1 MRWPRLRQRVT
12 TAAAVVTVPVL
23 VAVLALVNQGFPL
36 AKVDLNDGSVWVTA
50 TSQLKLGR
58 YNVPVEELNAGLVTA
73 GSTFD
78 VLQDGGDVVLTQ
90 PDGFAVVDPAT
101 VTLGA
106 QVAAPGADK
115 NVSMAAGVVSVVG
128 TDGGLYVRTLGSL
141 EGLRVGT
148 DAPDV
153 ALGEGGQAVVAPD
166 GTVVAV
172 DATGKAT
179 RVAPGQAPA
188 DAGTVGDGP
197 FDALTAV
204 GDEPVV
210 LRGSTVQT
218 LHGSVDLEGSGLV
231 LQQPGPS
238 SSRVL
243 VSSTD
248 TLYEVP
254 LDGGKVVE
262 HPTTGSGTPAAP
274 VRVGSCAHAAW
285 ATATGSYL
293 HLCDGKDAVV
303 KNLQDTSTQDV
314 LKFRVNRSM
323 VVLNDTLRGRL
334 WMPLQDTDLR
344 TPNWDDIETPDDPED
359 QKDDSDST
367 ETIQDLVTECSTE
380 SAPPA
385 AADDEFGVRPG
396 RATILPVIDN
406 DSSPDCGVLVVSE
419 VEDLPSSFGHVS
431 TVYDGRALQVDVAPT
446 AAGSETFRYTITD
459 GRGTSAPS
467 TATVR
472 LTARPDDVNDEP
484 VQIRTGAM
492 KVEQGGQATYQAL
505 ADFQDPDGDDLLLV
519 GASVDPARGSV
530 STQQDGTL
538 TFTAGGDKL
547 GRARVALQVS
557 DGTHT
562 IKGTLDV
569 DIRPAGSVPPQIDPV
584 HAVTYPDQPVTIKP
598 LDAVRSSSAEPV
610 RLAAVQDVPGA
621 TLSPDLEAGT
631 FTFSA
636 GRTGTYYVPFTV
648 TAPPQQA
655 TGLARIDVKDWPSDR
670 PPPVAVRDRAFLPA
684 GGEVTIDPLSNDSDP
699 TGSVLVLQDV
709 DVPDGSPVKAAV
721 LDHRLVQIRSDLTLD
736 GPEVLTYTV
745 SNGTSSATGQIVVQ
759 PIPAAATNQS
769 PVVQNVEVSV
779 RTGGVVTIPVLDTA
793 YDPDGDQLTLGTNLV
808 EALGPGQGLLFVSGD
823 VLRYQAPST
832 PVTARATFEVTDGK
846 STPTAATVTVKVH
859 ASDAE
864 NKKPPRPKDITARVF
879 AGQKVRIPIP
889 LVGID
894 DDGDGVT
901 LLGNSSAPKLG
912 NVTDKG
918 ADWIEY
924 TAGSR
929 EFGTDSFTYAVEDW
943 VGQRATA
950 TVTIGVSPLSSNA
963 ATVVARD
970 DAVTIRP
977 GQTIEVRVLA
987 NDIDSSGGELAIDPA
1002 IEVPKGIDA
1011 KIDGRRIVVVAPAK
1025 NDTIQIRYQATNTSG
1040 GRDSALLT
1048 VTVDDQAPV
1057 LPPIARDVV
1066 VSPAETFGLTEV
1078 LVDVLAVAQNPSGP
1092 ADDLVVSVPA
1102 TVADVARV
1110 DPGGKVI
1117 VTLVDHAQTVPFL
1130 LTNSTAPRGSA
1141 SSYAFITVP
1150 ALGDFPPTLRPNA
1163 PRLRVASGEELQ
1175 IALDEYV
1182 KVAPG
1187 RVATYSDPLAI
1198 TASNS
1203 NGAALAGADRG
1214 QVVFTSADGF
1224 AGSASITIPVT
1235 DSTGAADTHARS
1247 AFLTLPIE
1255 VYAVDD
1261 YPPTFTPAVLEVAP
1275 GEAPITVD
1283 LKSFT
1288 TGPEGPNGSAGLY
1301 TYALASAVP
1310 AGFTATLTK
1319 SVLSVKA
1326 DETTPKGRTGQ
1337 LAVKIN
1343 YGRTGVLDK
1352 QMIDLRVIASTR
1364 AKPRVLDRTVSDGAE
1379 GQQETLNVLEG
1390 AFNPFPQSPLT
1401 VVDAV
1406 VETPNSGTAG
1416 HTGSTVSVRPD
1427 EGFIG
1432 SMVVRFRVRDVT
1444 GDPDRDA
1451 EGRIT
1456 VVVRG
1461 KPATPTAP
1469 QVGDIRDR
1477 TVVLSW
1483 RAPDNRGTPITG
1495 YRLTAQPGGLQKSCA
1510 STTCTFDGLTND
1522 TEYTFTV
1529 AAQNAVGWSD
1539 PSPASLPAR
1548 PDAVADAPGTPAIEF
1563 GDGRLDVSWNVPAS
1577 TGSPVTSY
1585 EVQLT
1590 GGSTTSV
1597 TEVSTRHSF
1606 TGLTNGTSYTVRVRA
1621 MNAAPKPSAWSP
1633 SATETPAGVPAAP
1646 DVKADPTDTKAGS
1659 VLEVTWS
1666 APKDNG
1672 DRIGSYEVTVAGP
1685 GGTTAT
1691 VSASTRSYTFN
1702 DAKTGEPY
1710 KVSVRAKNKAGWG
1723 TRGSTDA
1730 STSGLPTAPTSLTA
1744 SVNNGKGSV
1753 DLSWSGAT
1761 GNGTPITGY
1770 TVNVSDGR
1778 DPMTVSGSSTTVD
1791 GLTGG
1796 ADYTFTVQSNNA
1808 NGISA
1813 DKATA
1818 TATAT
1823 TPPSEVRNLTLGDAV
1838 VDGDGQPQSVTA
1850 TWSAPSTWGGGT
1862 ATQYLVRFKVDN
1874 TWRDWQAPTSDTQAT
1889 VSDLPTLKLFDRSFT
1904 LAVEV
1909 KADASSGNTS
1919 TTAGPRTYSRV
1930 TEPDVVRNLKFDAA
1944 ADGAATVTARWDEP
1958 RDLGGASS
1966 VTYEYQLAGSDQW
1979 TSTGST
1985 QSVSLDVDTSSG
1997 AKTVTIR
2004 VRAVSANGGPGD
2016 DKSATITVRPAPTPP
2031 PDTGGG

>member
-1 MRWPRLRQRVT
+1 MRWPRLRQRAT

-58 YNVPVEELNAGLVTA
+58 YNVPVEELNAGLVTD

-101 VTLGA
+101 VTLGS

-115 NVSMAAGVVSVVG
+115 SVSMAAGVLSVVG
-128 TDGGLYVRTLGSL
+128 VDGGLYVRTLGSL

-153 ALGEGGQAVVAPD
+153 ALGEGGKAVVAPD

-172 DATGKAT
+172 DGTGEAT

-188 DAGTVGDGP
+188 DAGSVGEGS

-210 LRGSTVQT
+210 LRGSTVHT
-218 LHGSVDLEGSGLV
+218 LHGSVELAGSDLV

-243 VSSTD
+243 VSSSD

-262 HPTTGSGTPAAP
+262 HPTTGSGKPAAP
-274 VRVGSCAHAAW
+274 VQVGSCAHAAW

-293 HLCDGKDAVV
+293 QLCDGKDAVV
-303 KNLQDTSTQDV
+303 KDLQDTSAQDV
-314 LKFRVNRSM
+314 LVFRVNRSM

-419 VEDLPSSFGHVS
+419 VDDLPSSFGHVS

-446 AAGSETFRYTITD
+446 ATGTAQFRYTITD

-467 TATVR
+467 TATVT
-472 LTARPDDVNDEP
+472 LTARPDDLNDEP
-484 VQIRTGAM
+484 EQIRTGSM

-519 GASVDPARGSV
+519 GASVDDAVGSV
-530 STQQDGTL
+530 STRQDGSL

-547 GRARVALQVS
+547 GRARVTLQVS

-569 DIRPAGSVPPQIDPV
+569 DVRPAGSVPPQIDPV
-584 HAVTYPDQPVTIKP
+584 HAVAYRNQVVTVKP
-598 LDAVRSSSAEPV
+598 LDAVRSSSTEPV
-610 RLAAVQDVPGA
+610 RLASVQDVPGA
-621 TLSPDLEAGT
+621 TLTPDLPGGT

-636 GRTGTYYVPFTV
+636 GRVGTYYVPFTV
-648 TAPPQQA
+648 TAAPQQA
-655 TGLARIDVKDWPSDR
+655 TGLARIDVKEWPADA

-699 TGSVLVLQDV
+699 SGSVLVLQDV
-709 DVPDGSPVKAAV
+709 DVPDGSSISAAV
-721 LDHRLVQIRSDLTLD
+721 LDHRLVQIRSEQTLD
-736 GPEVLTYTV
+736 APEVLTYTV
-745 SNGTSSATGQIVVQ
+745 SNGAASATGQIVVQ
-759 PIPAAATNQS
+759 PVPASATNQS
-769 PVVQNVEVSV
+769 PVVQNVEVTV
-779 RTGGVVTIPVLDTA
+779 RTGGIVTIPVLDTA
-793 YDPDGDQLTLGTNLV
+793 YDPDGDPLSLVPELV
-808 EALGPGQGLLFVSGD
+808 EALGAGQGLMFVSGD

-832 PVTARATFEVTDGK
+832 PITARATFEVTDGT

-864 NKKPPRPKDITARVF
+864 SKKPPRPKDVTARVF
-879 AGQKVRIPIP
+879 AGQKIRIPIP

-894 DDGDGVT
+894 EDGDGVT
-901 LLGNSSAPKLG
+901 LLGSATAPKLG

-924 TAGSR
+924 TANDEGV
-929 EFGTDSFTYAVEDW
+929 GTDEFTYAVEDW

-950 TVTIGVSPLSSNA
+950 TIRVGISPRPTNA

-970 DAVTIRP
+970 DEVTIRP

-987 NDIDSSGGELAIDPA
+987 NDIDSSGGELSIDP
-1002 IEVPKGIDA
+1002 ELDVPAGIDA
-1011 KIDGRRIVVVAPAK
+1011 KVLGRRIVVVAPAK
-1025 NDTIQIRYQATNTSG
+1025 NQTIQVEYRATNAAG
-1040 GRDSALLT
+1040 GRDTAVLT
-1048 VTVDDQAPV
+1048 VNVDDKAEV
-1057 LPPIARDVV
+1057 LRPIARDVV
-1066 VSPAETFGLTEV
+1066 VPPAETFGLAEV
-1078 LVDVLAVAQNPSGP
+1078 SVDVLAVAQNPSGP
-1092 ADDLVVSVPA
+1092 LDDLAVSVPS

-1110 DPGGKVI
+1110 DPSGNVI

-1130 LTNSTAPRGSA
+1130 LTNTTAPGGKVA
-1141 SSYAFITVP
+1141 SYAFITVP

-1163 PRLRVASGEELQ
+1163 PALRVASGEPLE

-1187 RVATYSDPLAI
+1187 REPSVADLNGI

-1203 NGAALAGADRG
+1203 NGASLVG
-1214 QVVFTSADGF
+1214 QDDGHVEFTSAKGF
-1224 AGSASITIPVT
+1224 AGNASITIPVT
-1235 DSTGAADTHARS
+1235 DATSTSDTRART
-1247 AFLTLPIE
+1247 AFLTLPIT
-1255 VYAVDD
+1255 VYALEDH
-1261 YPPTFTPAVLEVAP
+1261 PPTFTPSVLEVAP
-1275 GEAPITVD
+1275 GEAPIKVD
-1283 LKSFT
+1283 LQSFT
-1288 TGPEGPNGSAGLY
+1288 TGPEGATGAANRYSY
-1301 TYALASAVP
+1301 SLASAVP
-1310 AGFTATLTK
+1310 PGFTATLEGTM
-1319 SVLSVKA
+1319 LSVSA
-1326 DETTPKGRTGQ
+1326 AESTAKGRTGQ
-1337 LAVKIN
+1337 LALKVG
-1343 YGRTGVLDK
+1343 YGRTGVLDTT
-1352 QMIDLRVIASTR
+1352 IDLRVIASTR
-1364 AKPRVLDRTVSDGAE
+1364 STARVVDRSVPDGAE
-1379 GQQETLNVLEG
+1379 GQQVTLNVLDD
-1390 AFNPFPQSPLT
+1390 AFNPFPDSPLK

-1406 VETPNSGTAG
+1406 VETPDSGTAG
-1416 HTGSTVSVRPD
+1416 RTASTVSVRPN

-1456 VVVRG
+1456 VTVRG

-1469 QVGDIRDR
+1469 RVGEVRDR

-1483 RAPDNRGTPITG
+1483 RAPDSRGTPITG
-1495 YRLTAQPGGLQKSCA
+1495 YRLTAQPGNLQKSCA

-1529 AAQNAVGWSD
+1529 AAQNEVGWSD
-1539 PSPASLPAR
+1539 PSPASQPAR
-1548 PDAVADAPGTPAIEF
+1548 PDAVPDAPGTPTVEF
-1563 GDGRLDVSWNVPAS
+1563 GDGRLDVSWNVPDS
-1577 TGSPVTSY
+1577 QGSPVTSY
-1585 EVQLT
+1585 TVELT
-1590 GGSTTSV
+1590 GGTTTTV
-1597 TEVSTRHSF
+1597 TEVSTRHTF
-1606 TGLTNGTSYTVRVRA
+1606 TGLSNGTSYTVRVRA
-1621 MNAAPKPSAWSP
+1621 HNDAPDPSGWSP
-1633 SATETPAGVPAAP
+1633 SASETPAGVPEAP
-1646 DVKADPTDTKAGS
+1646 EVKADPTDTKAGRI
-1659 VLEVTWS
+1659 LEVTWS
-1666 APKDNG
+1666 EPKSNG
-1672 DRIGSYEVTVAGP
+1672 DRIGSYEVTVDGP

-1691 VSASTRSYTFN
+1691 VSAGTRSYTFN
-1702 DAKTGEPY
+1702 DAETGKPY
-1710 KVSVRAKNKAGWG
+1710 TVSVRAKNKAGWG
-1723 TRGSTDA
+1723 SRGSVTA
-1730 STSGLPTAPTSLTA
+1730 STFGLP
-1744 SVNNGKGSV
+1744 
-1753 DLSWSGAT
+1753 
-1761 GNGTPITGY
+1761 GTPGG
-1770 TVNVSDGR
+1770 VAASAPVGDGSI
-1778 DPMTVSGSSTTVD
+1778 TVSWNPATDNGSPITAYEIKLPDGSPQSVGGSRTSATFT

-1796 ADYTFTVQSNNA
+1796 TDYTYQVRSVNA
-1808 NGISA
+1808 AGSSEWSA
-1813 DKATA
+1813 AV

-1823 TPPSEVRNLTLGDAV
+1823 TPPGTPSGLTM
-1838 VDGDGQPQSVTA
+1838 
-1850 TWSAPSTWGGGT
+1850 
-1862 ATQYLVRFKVDN
+1862 
-1874 TWRDWQAPTSDTQAT
+1874 T
-1889 VSDLPTLKLFDRSFT
+1889 VSDRGNFNRPTALDISWN
-1904 LAVEV
+1904 A
-1909 KADASSGNTS
+1909 ASSGGGRGLQYTYVLSAGGNRTTGEVTTEQTSVTGIRIDNWIGLGGTDVTLRVWASTTNTGS
-1919 TTAGPRTYSRV
+1919 GDKASQTQTFTWGEPPGAVSGLSLSPDDTVAPTRLSAAWTAGPS
-1930 TEPDVVRNLKFDAA
+1930 
-1944 ADGAATVTARWDEP
+1944 
-1958 RDLGGASS
+1958 GGASVS
-1966 VTYEYQLAGSDQW
+1966 FRVCWTVDGVDQKKCD
-1979 TSTGST
+1979 
-1985 QSVSLDVDTSSG
+1985 DVDDTTASR
-1997 AKTVTIR
+1997 TV
-2004 VRAVSANGGPGD
+2004 GD
-2016 DKSATITVRPAPTPP
+2016 LGDPAPGAVVKVVVTPHSSKGDGP
-2031 PDTGGG
+2031 SSAAEFTMPAAAGGG